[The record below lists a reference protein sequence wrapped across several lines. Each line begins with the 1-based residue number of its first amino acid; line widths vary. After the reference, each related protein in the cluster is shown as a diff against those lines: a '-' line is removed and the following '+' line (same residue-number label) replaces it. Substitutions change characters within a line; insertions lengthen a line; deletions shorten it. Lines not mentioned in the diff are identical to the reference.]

1 MGKRFAISSPVV
13 VDSRDIEV
21 DIAILEGPWKEILV
35 Y

>member
-13 VDSRDIEV
+13 DSR
-21 DIAILEGPWKEILV
+21 DIAILEGSWKEILV